1 MQKKLSVSDFAN
13 VVGTSAKTIYE
24 RIKRNSE
31 LPVNE
36 QLATV
41 NEKVKGREVVLII
54 TDSEQIEIYK
64 NIYSKNTVNESE
76 YYNNLT
82 VNDGLKPEN
91 NSYKP
96 VNVNNDNT
104 FNPDIIDRLITLNN
118 DYNNRIDTV
127 NNQLI
132 NVQKQLMESERK
144 TLLLEDKASREGL
157 YINEINEMKKD
168 NNRQRKLIYLLITVI
183 VMLIMVIIT
192 SLTYFITVNN
202 FEKPL
207 QTEIETAEILQ

>member
-24 RIKRNSE
+24 RIKRNGE

-36 QLATV
+36 QLETV

-91 NSYKP
+91 NINKP
-96 VNVNNDNT
+96 VNISNDNT
-104 FNPDIIDRLITLNN
+104 FNPDIIDKLITLNN

-207 QTEIETAEILQ
+207 QTEIETAEF